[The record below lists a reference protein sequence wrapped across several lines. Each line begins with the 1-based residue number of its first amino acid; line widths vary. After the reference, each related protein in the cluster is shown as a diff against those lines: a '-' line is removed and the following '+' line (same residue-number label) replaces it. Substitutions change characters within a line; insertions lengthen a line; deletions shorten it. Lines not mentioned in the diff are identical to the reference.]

1 MRPLG
6 RRFSQSHRARRVA
19 LLAAVGA
26 SLVVGGAATVELR
39 GGDAAS
45 AQGTPDAQR
54 PVTSG
59 AAANGSTTSAAALA
73 QDTYPKADYP
83 GLQHLHYRFGPVHI
97 APGQNLI
104 NFMRIAADSK
114 PSVPGYITA
123 FRPNL
128 TYLDGTVP
136 RVDVVHLHHGV
147 WIVDGETRWASGEE
161 KTFDDLPQGFGWR
174 STPTQSWVMNH
185 MIHNL
190 FPNPT
195 DVYITWDID
204 FLPDT
209 APAAA
214 GIKPVTTKW
223 MDVSGPSR
231 YPVFD
236 ATRQAGRKTFTF
248 PDQAAPGARGLGSE
262 HRWVVPSDQTLVW
275 TAGHLHPGGLHTDL
289 TITRGAKTV
298 SLFRSNA
305 HYWEPAG
312 PVSWDVALGATKPD
326 WRVKVR
332 KGDVIKVSGTYDVS
346 HAAWYESMAI
356 MFVARYAGTD
366 VGGVDPFVG
375 HLDRAGLI
383 THGHL
388 AENAHH
394 GGGAAVL
401 PDARSLPSRP
411 AQGAVAITGFLSSRG
426 DLNGSAGALPTI
438 RRGGALTFVN
448 KDAARNIFHT
458 ITACRAP
465 CNGTA
470 GIAFPLADGPG
481 GFDSGELGVGPK
493 GSTAASG
500 HVRWSTPTF
509 LPAGTYTYFCRVH
522 PFMRGGFRVI
532 Q

>member
-1 MRPLG
+1 
-6 RRFSQSHRARRVA
+6 VA
-19 LLAAVGA
+19 LH
-26 SLVVGGAATVELR
+26 
-39 GGDAAS
+39 
-45 AQGTPDAQR
+45 
-54 PVTSG
+54 
-59 AAANGSTTSAAALA
+59 AAANGAAPNGSPTTAAALA
-73 QDTYPKADYP
+73 QDTYPKATYP

-104 NFMRIAADSK
+104 KFMPIAAASK

-128 TYLDGTVP
+128 TYTNGKVP

-174 STPTQSWVMNH
+174 YTPTQSWVMNH
-185 MIHNL
+185 MIHDL
-190 FPNPT
+190 YPSPA
-195 DVYITWDID
+195 DVYITWDLD

-214 GIKPVTTKW
+214 GIKPVTTQW

-236 ATRQAGRKTFTF
+236 AVRHTGRKTFTF

-289 TITRGAKTV
+289 TISRGARTV

-305 HYWEPAG
+305 RYWEPAG
-312 PVSWDVALGATKPD
+312 PASWDVALTASRPD

-332 KGDVIKVSGTYDVS
+332 RGDVIKLSGTYDVS
-346 HAAWYESMAI
+346 HASWWESMAI

-366 VGGVDPFVG
+366 AGGVDPFAG
-375 HLDRAGLI
+375 RLDRGGLV

-388 AENAHH
+388 AENDNH
-394 GGGAAVL
+394 GGGKPTL
-401 PDARSLPSRP
+401 PDARSLPGRP
-411 AQGAVAITGFLSSRG
+411 APAAIALTGFLSSRG
-426 DLNGSAGALPTI
+426 DLNNSGKLPTI
-438 RRGGALTFVN
+438 RRGQALTFVN
-448 KDAARNIFHT
+448 KDAPRNIFHT
-458 ITACRAP
+458 ITGCRAP
-465 CNGTA
+465 CSGTA
-470 GIAFPLADGPG
+470 GIAYPLANGPVD
-481 GFDSGELGVGPK
+481 FDSGELGVGPK

-500 HVRWSTPTF
+500 RVRWSTPKS